1 MHESILLI
9 EDEQEL
15 CRILTR
21 RLNKE
26 GYVVDTAGD
35 GVTGCKKALG
45 DPFDLIILDIAL
57 PQRNGFDVCRDLR
70 QAGLATPILMLTART
85 QTVDKVV
92 GLKLGADDYVTKP
105 FSASELL
112 ARMEALLRRAPLDTS
127 RVQKNQAVHEF
138 GGLRVDLRR
147 MEVRLDGELVHLS
160 AREFQLLRYL
170 VERPGIAVSR
180 TELLRSVWGYD
191 ADSFTR
197 TVDMHVASLRR
208 KLENDPA
215 SPQMIV
221 TIPRMG
227 YRFDGRR
234 D

>member
-1 MHESILLI
+1 MNESILLI
-9 EDEQEL
+9 EDEHEL
-15 CRILTR
+15 CNVLTL

-35 GVTGCKKALG
+35 GVTGCKKALN
-45 DPFDLIILDIAL
+45 DPFDLILLDIAL
-57 PQRNGFDVCRDLR
+57 PPRNGFEVCRDLR
-70 QAGLATPILMLTART
+70 QAGLATPIVMLTART
-85 QTVDKVV
+85 QSVDKVA

-112 ARMEALLRRAPLDTS
+112 ARIEAVLRRAPLNTTQTVYD
-127 RVQKNQAVHEF
+127 F
-138 GGLRVDLRR
+138 GGLRVDVRR
-147 MEVRLDGELVHLS
+147 TEVTLDGQLVRLT

-170 VERPGIAVSR
+170 VERPRTTVSR
-180 TELLRSVWGYD
+180 TELLRAVWGFDD

-197 TVDMHVASLRR
+197 TVDVHVSGLRK
-208 KLENDPA
+208 KLEKDPV

-221 TIPRMG
+221 TVPGFG

-234 D
+234 E

>member
-1 MHESILLI
+1 MNESILLI

-15 CRILTR
+15 CKILSL

-35 GVTGCKKALG
+35 GVTGCEKALG
-45 DPFDLIILDIAL
+45 GPFDLILLDIAL
-57 PQRNGFDVCRDLR
+57 PRRSGFDVCRDLR
-70 QAGLATPILMLTART
+70 RAGLATPILMLTART
-85 QTVDKVV
+85 QNVDKVV

-112 ARMEALLRRAPLDTS
+112 ARIEAVLRRPPLHTS
-127 RVQKNQAVHEF
+127 QAVHEF

-147 MEVRLDGELVHLS
+147 SEVTLNGQLVRLT

-170 VERPGIAVSR
+170 IERSGTTVSR
-180 TELLRSVWGYD
+180 TELLRAVWGYD
-191 ADSFTR
+191 ADIFTR
-197 TVDMHVASLRR
+197 TVDVHVSGLRK
-208 KLENDPA
+208 KLEKDPI

-221 TIPRMG
+221 TVPGFG

-234 D
+234 G

>member
-1 MHESILLI
+1 MSESILLI

-15 CRILTR
+15 CKILTL

-26 GYVVDTAGD
+26 GYAVETASD
-35 GVTGCKKALG
+35 GVSGRKKALG
-45 DPFDLIILDIAL
+45 DSFDLIILDITL

-85 QTVDKVV
+85 QTTDKVV

-105 FSASELL
+105 FSSSELM
-112 ARMEALLRRAPLDTS
+112 ARIEALLRRPPLQKAQPIHDFG
-127 RVQKNQAVHEF
+127 RV
-138 GGLRVDLRR
+138 RIDLRR
-147 MEVRLDGELVHLS
+147 MEVKRNGRLVRLT

-170 VERPGIAVSR
+170 VERPGIAVAR

-197 TVDMHVASLRR
+197 TVDVHVAGLRR
-208 KLENDPA
+208 KLEDDPD
-215 SPQMIV
+215 SPQLIV
-221 TIPRMG
+221 TIPGMG
-227 YRFDGRR
+227 YRFDGTAE
-234 D
+234 